1 MARWIWPAGHSSSTP
16 GLDHSDLKYSWKLQV
31 VHSLVKSFQPRIFD
45 FSSKDLL
52 TSIWPY
58 FLSLLSSRQ
67 QPRSWIWKWGLNDS
81 TMSKSKSDC
90 LAGQWFKSESEN
102 MQELKTRSRSFLGF
116 KVLRWQR
123 EIYFTLWPIIY
134 MDISMQIFKHIMCVI
149 PNTFIHSIICYL
161 LLWITGLVLFL

>member
-31 VHSLVKSFQPRIFD
+31 VLIFD

-52 TSIWPY
+52 TSIWLY
-58 FLSLLSSRQ
+58 FLSLISSRQ
-67 QPRSWIWKWGLNDS
+67 QPGSWIWKWGPNDS

-102 MQELKTRSRSFLGF
+102 MQELKTCSRSFLGF

-134 MDISMQIFKHIMCVI
+134 MDISMQIFKYIICVI
-149 PNTFIHSIICYL
+149 PKTFIHSIICYL
-161 LLWITGLVLFL
+161 LLWITGLMLFL